1 MPPVFVVGATGRI
14 GRVLRSVWGPEAAVW
29 QARRDVPGHVTWDV
43 LGGNCPVSLRDSVV
57 LCLAGVTR
65 GDALGLNTD
74 LALAVMR
81 AAEAGGA
88 ARVLVASSAAVYAP
102 ADRDMAEGDAP
113 DPQSPYGRAKAA
125 MEAAVLAAPG
135 PARCLLRIGNVVGAD
150 ALIGGAR
157 AGVPVVLDP
166 VPGAAGGPL
175 RSWIG
180 PVTLA
185 RVLWKLCEIVDL
197 PPVLNVAQPGP
208 LRMAALLE
216 AAGMGWSYGPV
227 RPGVVG
233 RATLDVTCLS
243 GLSEPVLPPATA
255 DGLIA
260 EWRGS
265 GL

>member
-1 MPPVFVVGATGRI
+1 M
-14 GRVLRSVWGPEAAVW
+14 LRAVWGPEAAIW
-29 QARRDVPGHVTWDV
+29 QARRDVPGHAIWDP
-43 LGGNCPVSLRDSVV
+43 LAGNCPFSLRDSVM
-57 LCLAGVTR
+57 LCLAGPTR
-65 GDALGLNTD
+65 GDALGLNAH

-81 AAEAGGA
+81 AADAGGA
-88 ARVLVASSAAVYAP
+88 AGVLVASSAAVYRP
-102 ADRDMAEGDAP
+102 SDRDMAEDDAP

-135 PARCLLRIGNVVGAD
+135 PARSVLRIGNVVGAD

-157 AGVPVVLDP
+157 PGVPVVLDP
-166 VPGAAGGPL
+166 VPGAEGGPL

-185 RVLWKLCEIVDL
+185 RVLAKLCEIRGL

-208 LRMAALLE
+208 LRMAALLS
-216 AAGMGWSYGPV
+216 AAGIDWRFGPEN
-227 RPGVVG
+227 PAVVA
-233 RATLDVTCLS
+233 RATLDVTRLS
-243 GLSEPVLPPATA
+243 DLSEPFLPPATA

>member
-1 MPPVFVVGATGRI
+1 MPPVVVVGATGRI
-14 GRVLRSVWGPEAAVW
+14 GRVLRAVWGPKAAVW
-29 QARRDVPGHVTWDV
+29 QARRDVPGHVLWDP
-43 LGGNCPVSLRDSVV
+43 LTARCPIALRGSVV
-57 LCLAGVTR
+57 ICLAGVTR

-81 AAEAGGA
+81 AADDGGA
-88 ARVLVASSAAVYAP
+88 ARVLVASSAAVYP
-102 ADRDMAEGDAP
+102 PSDRDMAEGDAP

-135 PARCLLRIGNVVGAD
+135 PARSVLRIGNVVGAD

-157 AGVPVVLDP
+157 PGVPVVLDP
-166 VPGAAGGPL
+166 VPGVDGGPL

-185 RVLWKLCEIVDL
+185 RVLRELCGIRDL

-216 AAGMGWSYGPV
+216 AAGIPWRYGPA

-233 RATLDVTCLS
+233 RATMDVTSIS
-243 GLSEPVLPPATA
+243 GLLEPHVPPATGE
-255 DGLIA
+255 GLVA
-260 EWRGS
+260 EWRGLGS
-265 GL
+265 

>member
-1 MPPVFVVGATGRI
+1 MPRVVVVGATGKI
-14 GRVLRSVWGPEAAVW
+14 GRVLRAVWGPEAAIW
-29 QARRDVPGHVTWDV
+29 QARQDVPGHVLWDP
-43 LGGNCPVSLRDSVV
+43 LGANCPVSLRDSVV
-57 LCLAGVTR
+57 ICLAGVTR

-81 AAEAGGA
+81 AADVGGA
-88 ARVLVASSAAVYAP
+88 ARVLVASSAAIYAP
-102 ADRDMAEGDAP
+102 SDRDMAEADAP
-113 DPQSPYGRAKAA
+113 DPPSPYGRAKAA

-157 AGVPVVLDP
+157 PGQPVVLDP
-166 VPGAAGGPL
+166 VPGAEGGPL

-185 RVLWKLCEIVDL
+185 RVLRDLCAIRDL

-208 LRMAALLE
+208 VRMAALLE
-216 AAGMGWSYGPV
+216 AAGIDWRFGPA

-233 RATLDVTCLS
+233 RATLDVDRLS
-243 GLSEPVLPPATA
+243 GLLETLLPAATPR
-255 DGLIA
+255 GLIA
-260 EWRGS
+260 EWRGL
-265 GL
+265 GP